1 MSEIEEKKKKNE
13 HEFNKKIL
21 PKDDTA
27 SFCRTY
33 TYLINHSGE
42 PGWHENQITQPGS
55 WALLLY
61 ADEEGHLAQLPQANQ
76 FHRHLQHNFRLLF
89 VHPWM
94 ENHAVIRPGHPE
106 GATQGFELV
115 TGPHVQDP
123 AVFPAAEKQEA
134 GGGVQVRPVLGPG
147 ARGQGVLLQRLPP
160 RRGLQVGPTGPVGV
174 FALGAAQAELPPAG
188 VVEGQDELPP
198 GAAHLA
204 AAAQV
209 REGKVGQDNP
219 PQLHGEAAH
228 LHASGA
234 GREGS
239 LENRQ
244 RACAVEATGR
254 RSCQPLHNNTNARP
268 LRRVADVHESWP
280 TPHASDTGKQ
290 FHLVTN
296 TERQTAAAPKTH
308 K

>member
-1 MSEIEEKKKKNE
+1 
-13 HEFNKKIL
+13 
-21 PKDDTA
+21 
-27 SFCRTY
+27 
-33 TYLINHSGE
+33 
-42 PGWHENQITQPGS
+42 
-55 WALLLY
+55 
-61 ADEEGHLAQLPQANQ
+61 
-76 FHRHLQHNFRLLF
+76 
-89 VHPWM
+89 M
-94 ENHAVIRPGHPE
+94 ENHAVIWPGHPE
-106 GATQGFELV
+106 GTAQGFKLV

-123 AVFPAAEKQEA
+123 AVFSAAEKQEA
-134 GGGVQVRPVLGPG
+134 GGGLEVRPVLGPG

-160 RRGLQVGPTGPVGV
+160 RRGFQVGPTGPVGV

-228 LHASGA
+228 LHGSGA

-239 LENRQ
+239 LENSQ

-268 LRRVADVHESWP
+268 LRRVANGNKCWSTE
-280 TPHASDTGKQ
+280 HASYTGKQ
-290 FHLVTN
+290 CAQVCLRSIKCCHLATN
-296 TERQTAAAPKTH
+296 TEQQTAAARKTH
-308 K
+308 KEAPCTFRIKKNDVLPFICES